1 MTETGT
7 TVTIY
12 PYTINSTS
20 QQPPKHC
27 YKYNNSLISIN
38 CIVPPTAVVLW
49 IAEYFFTVG
58 QISYFEKLSN
68 VLLYCFHR
76 LERRSPGSRKQYGLV
91 IDGASLSLVFK
102 GPYTGKSIVFVW
114 MNSHISSSLM
124 AAFKEARY
132 RTRLCTY
139 RNIIY
144 TYERLCCRWFFLWT
158 LHGTVHHWDNFS
170 LVFLIRT
177 SHVHQAQCHRDIH
190 TYTYTS
196 FSLEF
201 RVAYRS

>member
-1 MTETGT
+1 MQQFFN
-7 TVTIY
+7 Y
-12 PYTINSTS
+12 NQLHSSSYSSCFMNSG
-20 QQPPKHC
+20 
-27 YKYNNSLISIN
+27 I
-38 CIVPPTAVVLW
+38 
-49 IAEYFFTVG
+49 FFYSVSVYLGLYLG

-114 MNSHISSSLM
+114 MNGRISSSRM
-124 AAFKEARY
+124 AAFSEARY
-132 RTRLCTY
+132 RTRLSSH

-158 LHGTVHHWDNFS
+158 LRGTVHHWDNFS
-170 LVFLIRT
+170 LVFLIRMN
-177 SHVHQAQCHRDIH
+177 HVDQAQCHRDIH
-190 TYTYTS
+190 KYT
-196 FSLEF
+196 
-201 RVAYRS
+201 